1 MNQLFP
7 KELVEMLETRK
18 VRGRTKD
25 LPLMGAS
32 TENNLHVLAKLIC
45 NLKPTD
51 TLEIGLATA
60 TSALV
65 IAHGHRLNEDGAIRS
80 HTAVDPYQHELDDVG
95 IVQIERA
102 GLERYFSLIR
112 NQSLVA
118 LPELLA
124 NGRQFDLIYIDG
136 NHLFEHAFID
146 MFYSMRLLRTG
157 GVVLLDDSTI
167 PDVKKIVNFIRR
179 NFKGKIDE
187 LDLTSWRKPEASGL
201 RYKVA
206 KRLKRVQLTGFIK
219 RNDPERPFDASLVD
233 F

>member
-1 MNQLFP
+1 MTGLFP
-7 KELVEMLETRK
+7 NELVKMLETRQ
-18 VRGRTKD
+18 VRGRTRD
-25 LPLMGAS
+25 YPLMGAS
-32 TENNLHVLAKLIC
+32 TKNNLHVLAKLIC

-60 TSALV
+60 ASALV
-65 IAHGHRLNEDGAIRS
+65 IAHGHRLNEDGTIRF
-80 HTAVDPYQHELDDVG
+80 HTAIDPYQHELDDVG

-112 NQSLVA
+112 SQSLVA

-157 GVVLLDDSTI
+157 GVVLLDDSTLL
-167 PDVKKIVNFIRR
+167 DVRKIVNFVRR
-179 NFKGKIDE
+179 NFRGRLDE
-187 LDLTSWRKPEASGL
+187 LDLTSWREPQASDL

-206 KRLKRVQLTGFIK
+206 KLINRVQLTGFIK
-219 RNDPERPFDASLVD
+219 RSDPERPFDARLVN